1 MKTFKLSI
9 VATILLLFAASFI
22 APSKTEKTVKLQHQG
37 YVAYYSPEL
46 HYSLK
51 VEWWDTNKR
60 LVCPDSKVPR
70 KDEFAPDP
78 LLPAET
84 DLAKDYVGSGTDRGH
99 MCPAA
104 DNQCNAEWQ
113 RECFY
118 FSNMAPQYHSLN
130 AGDWKKLEVR
140 TRELATQYD
149 SVMVWCGSIGVERKI
164 GTTSV
169 PTKCWKVIFVKK
181 TKHWE
186 AYIFNNTPEKPIG
199 LDKWAVKKEEV
210 EKLTGYKFTI
220 K

>member
-1 MKTFKLSI
+1 MKTFKISLVALVLILISLS
-9 VATILLLFAASFI
+9 FAP
-22 APSKTEKTVKLQHQG
+22 APTAVKLEHKG
-37 YVAYYSPEL
+37 YTTYYSKEL
-46 HYSLK
+46 HYPVK
-51 VEWWDTNKR
+51 VEWWDTKAR
-60 LVCPDSKVPR
+60 LVCPESKVAR

-84 DLAKDYVGSGTDRGH
+84 NLMKDYVGSGTDRGH

-104 DNQCNAEWQ
+104 DNQCSAELQ
-113 RECFY
+113 KECFY
-118 FSNMAPQYHSLN
+118 FSNMTPQYHSLN

-140 TRELATQYD
+140 TRTLATEFD
-149 SVMVWCGSIGVERKI
+149 SVMVWCGSVGVSKKI

-186 AYIFNNTPEKPIG
+186 AYIFNNTPDKPIG
-199 LDKWAVKKEEV
+199 LDKWQVKKEAV